1 MKRRFLALVLAG
13 CLAAV
18 LSTAAWAMSPTGFYL
33 NVELP
38 SGETIALDV
47 ESGDS
52 IDNVKEELEMK
63 TKIAA
68 GEQHLYYGGKL
79 LVDGRTLANYNIQ
92 KGSTLLLTTKIKG
105 TPAGEKLT
113 EENMSGSTIGAPV
126 TISEKTLNSGTYYLC
141 NNVKLTQ
148 ALVIQGDVTLD
159 LNGFVLKITGSG
171 SVIKIESGTLTLVDS
186 HPAAIHKFVKEATG
200 LWTLNENAGTEIVK
214 GGVITGGIGRE
225 HSFSSVYGSI
235 SENGG
240 GGVFINQDASFVME
254 SGNIVGCSA
263 VGEHNTAGGVLV
275 ARSASFVMKA
285 GKIAGCTAA
294 RGGGVYV
301 ADKNEAKTLG
311 RFTMEGGS
319 IVGCVAT
326 DESYSGGGVAN
337 HGDFTMTGGTI
348 RSCTATAGHGGGI
361 CSVRQLHISGS
372 AVVTDCK
379 AGGSYASSG
388 AMLISPDSTY
398 TAIIAG
404 GTFDGNVVNNKSTT
418 ITGGTFS
425 DEVQNSGVIE
435 NGQFNGAVNNYE
447 GTIKGGTFYGS
458 VKNESDYDD
467 GVLRRA
473 GTISGGTFNGTVTNE
488 AAGRISGGTYNGSVY
503 GTFYTVAFVSNGGT
517 AVPNQ
522 KYANTPVTAPT
533 VSRAGYTLVGW
544 YTDEAC
550 TAAYDFTQ
558 PVTDSVTL
566 YAKWEAAPRYYY
578 NSGTTTDTD
587 NADEDKKGSPKTFD
601 PGAGIYAVSV
611 ALSLTGTAWIGRK
624 RH

>member
-38 SGETIALDV
+38 SGKTIALDV

-159 LNGFVLKITGSG
+159 LNGFVLQHENRDAND
-171 SVIKIESGTLTLVDS
+171 SVIQMDSGTLTLVDS
-186 HPAAIHKFVKEATG
+186 NPDAIHKFVKEATG

-214 GGVITGGIGRE
+214 GEVITGGIGRE

-254 SGNIVGCSA
+254 GGNIVGCSA

-301 ADKNEAKTLG
+301 ADRDGDYALG
-311 RFTMEGGS
+311 SFTMNGGT
-319 IVGCVAT
+319 IEWCVAYGSAAY
-326 DESYSGGGVAN
+326 DDGGGVN
-337 HGDFTMTGGTI
+337 NLGSFTMNGGTI
-348 RSCTATAGHGGGI
+348 RNCTAAYGYGGGI
-361 CSVRQLHISGS
+361 SSLRNITICGDAFVRDCTASQDKSS
-372 AVVTDCK
+372 AMYLNPSNPADRAV
-379 AGGSYASSG
+379 
-388 AMLISPDSTY
+388 IE
-398 TAIIAG
+398 G
-404 GTFDGNVVNNKSTT
+404 GTFRGNIYASPYC
-418 ITGGTFS
+418 TGMVAVTSGTF
-425 DEVQNSGVIE
+425 DPGQP
-435 NGQFNGAVNNYE
+435 NGITLHTV
-447 GTIKGGTFYGS
+447 
-458 VKNESDYDD
+458 
-467 GVLRRA
+467 
-473 GTISGGTFNGTVTNE
+473 TFN
-488 AAGRISGGTYNGSVY
+488 
-503 GTFYTVAFVSNGGT
+503 SNGGSD
-517 AVPNQ
+517 VPEQ
-522 KYANTPVTAPT
+522 IRANAAATKPD
-533 VSRAGYTLVGW
+533 SRKAGYTLVGW

-558 PVTDSVTL
+558 PVTDNITL

-601 PGAGIYAVSV
+601 PGADIYAVNV

>member
-38 SGETIALDV
+38 SGKTIALDA

-52 IDNVKEELEMK
+52 IDNIKGKLETK

-159 LNGFVLKITGSG
+159 LNGFVLQHENRDAND
-171 SVIKIESGTLTLVDS
+171 SVIQMDSGTLTLVDS
-186 HPAAIHKFVKEATG
+186 NPDAIHKFVKEATG

-254 SGNIVGCSA
+254 GGNIVGCSA

-301 ADKNEAKTLG
+301 ADRDGDYALG
-311 RFTMEGGS
+311 SFTMNGGT
-319 IVGCVAT
+319 IEWCVAYGSAAY
-326 DESYSGGGVAN
+326 DDGGGVN
-337 HGDFTMTGGTI
+337 NLGSFTMNGGTI
-348 RSCTATAGHGGGI
+348 RNCTAAYGYGGGI
-361 CSVRQLHISGS
+361 SSLRNITICGDAFVRDCTASQDKSS
-372 AVVTDCK
+372 AMYLNPSNPADRAVIE
-379 AGGSYASSG
+379 GGTFRGNIYASPYRTG
-388 AMLISPDSTY
+388 MVAVT
-398 TAIIAG
+398 G
-404 GTFDGNVVNNKSTT
+404 GTFDPGQPNG
-418 ITGGTFS
+418 ITLHT
-425 DEVQNSGVIE
+425 VM
-435 NGQFNGAVNNYE
+435 FN
-447 GTIKGGTFYGS
+447 
-458 VKNESDYDD
+458 
-467 GVLRRA
+467 
-473 GTISGGTFNGTVTNE
+473 
-488 AAGRISGGTYNGSVY
+488 
-503 GTFYTVAFVSNGGT
+503 SNGGSD
-517 AVPNQ
+517 VPEQ
-522 KYANTPVTAPT
+522 IRANAAATKPD
-533 VSRAGYTLVGW
+533 SRKAGYTLVGW

-550 TAAYDFTQ
+550 TAAYDFTK
-558 PVTDSVTL
+558 PVTDNITL

-601 PGAGIYAVSV
+601 PGAGIYAVSA

>member
-38 SGETIALDV
+38 SGKTIALDAA
-47 ESGDS
+47 SGDS
-52 IDNVKEELEMK
+52 IDNIIGKLETK

-148 ALVIQGDVTLD
+148 ALVIQGDVRLD
-159 LNGFVLKITGSG
+159 LNGFVLQHENRDAND

-186 HPAAIHKFVKEATG
+186 NPDAIHKFVKEATG

-240 GGVFINQDASFVME
+240 GGVFINQDVSFVME
-254 SGNIVGCSA
+254 GGNIVGCSA

-301 ADKNEAKTLG
+301 ADRDGDYALG
-311 RFTMEGGS
+311 SFTMNGGT
-319 IVGCVAT
+319 IEWCVAYGSAAY
-326 DESYSGGGVAN
+326 DDGGGVN
-337 HGDFTMTGGTI
+337 NLGSFTMNGGTI
-348 RSCTATAGHGGGI
+348 RNCTAAHGYGGGI
-361 CSVRQLHISGS
+361 SSLRNITICGDAFVRDCTASQDKSS
-372 AVVTDCK
+372 AMYLNPSNPADRAVIE
-379 AGGSYASSG
+379 GGTFRGNIYASPYCTG
-388 AMLISPDSTY
+388 MVAVT
-398 TAIIAG
+398 G
-404 GTFDGNVVNNKSTT
+404 GTFDPGQPNG
-418 ITGGTFS
+418 ITLYT
-425 DEVQNSGVIE
+425 V
-435 NGQFNGAVNNYE
+435 
-447 GTIKGGTFYGS
+447 
-458 VKNESDYDD
+458 
-467 GVLRRA
+467 
-473 GTISGGTFNGTVTNE
+473 TFN
-488 AAGRISGGTYNGSVY
+488 
-503 GTFYTVAFVSNGGT
+503 SNGGSD
-517 AVPNQ
+517 VPGQ
-522 KYANTPVTAPT
+522 IRANAAATKPADPT
-533 VSRAGYTLVGW
+533 RSGYVFAGW
-544 YTDEAC
+544 YTDEAR

-558 PVTDSVTL
+558 PVRDSVTL
-566 YAKWEAAPRYYY
+566 YAKREAAPRYYY

-587 NADEDKKGSPKTFD
+587 NADKDKKGSPKTFD
-601 PGAGIYAVSV
+601 PGAGIYAVSA

>member
-18 LSTAAWAMSPTGFYL
+18 LSTAAWATLPTGFYL

-38 SGETIALDV
+38 SGETIALDAA
-47 ESGDS
+47 SGDS
-52 IDNVKEELEMK
+52 IDNIIGKLETK

-159 LNGFVLKITGSG
+159 LNGFVLQHENRDAND

-254 SGNIVGCSA
+254 GGNIVGCSA

-301 ADKNEAKTLG
+301 ADRDGDYALG
-311 RFTMEGGS
+311 SFTMNGGT
-319 IVGCVAT
+319 IEWCVAYGSAAY
-326 DESYSGGGVAN
+326 DDGGGVN
-337 HGDFTMTGGTI
+337 NLGSFTMNGGTI
-348 RSCTATAGHGGGI
+348 RNCTAAYGYGGGI
-361 CSVRQLHISGS
+361 SSLRNITICGDAFVRDCTASQDESS
-372 AVVTDCK
+372 AMYLNPSNPADRAVIE
-379 AGGSYASSG
+379 GGTFRGNIYASPYCTG
-388 AMLISPDSTY
+388 MVAVT
-398 TAIIAG
+398 G
-404 GTFDGNVVNNKSTT
+404 GTFDPGQPNG
-418 ITGGTFS
+418 ITLHT
-425 DEVQNSGVIE
+425 V
-435 NGQFNGAVNNYE
+435 
-447 GTIKGGTFYGS
+447 
-458 VKNESDYDD
+458 
-467 GVLRRA
+467 
-473 GTISGGTFNGTVTNE
+473 TFN
-488 AAGRISGGTYNGSVY
+488 
-503 GTFYTVAFVSNGGT
+503 SNGGSD
-517 AVPNQ
+517 VPEQ
-522 KYANTPVTAPT
+522 IRANAAATKPADPT
-533 VSRAGYTLVGW
+533 RSGYDFGGW
-544 YTDEAC
+544 YTDEA
-550 TAAYDFTQ
+550 FTTEYTFTESEK
-558 PVTDSVTL
+558 VTQALTL
-566 YAKWEAAPRYYY
+566 YAKWTKEAAKYYY
-578 NSGTTTDTD
+578 YSP
-587 NADEDKKGSPKTFD
+587 ADGSADAAKGSPKTFD
-601 PGAGIYAVSV
+601 AGVGVYVGMAVLSV
-611 ALSLTGTAWIGRK
+611 CGSAVVLGKKRK
-624 RH
+624 

>member
-18 LSTAAWAMSPTGFYL
+18 LSTAAWATSPTGFYL

-38 SGETIALDV
+38 SGETIALDA

-52 IDNVKEELEMK
+52 IDNIKGKLETK

-68 GEQHLYYGGKL
+68 GEQHLYYGGNL

-141 NNVKLTQ
+141 NNVNLTQ

-159 LNGFVLKITGSG
+159 LNGFVLQYKNSG
-171 SVIKIESGTLTLVDS
+171 ANNSVIQVDSGTLTLVDS

-254 SGNIVGCSA
+254 GGNIVGCSA

-301 ADKNEAKTLG
+301 ADRDGDYALG
-311 RFTMEGGS
+311 SFTMNGGT
-319 IVGCVAT
+319 IEWCVAYGSAAY
-326 DESYSGGGVAN
+326 DDGGGVN
-337 HGDFTMTGGTI
+337 NLGSFTMNGGTI
-348 RSCTATAGHGGGI
+348 RNCTAAYGYGGGI
-361 CSVRQLHISGS
+361 SSLRNITICGDAFVRDCTASQDKSS
-372 AVVTDCK
+372 AMYLNPSNPADRAVIE
-379 AGGSYASSG
+379 GGTFRGNIYASPYCTG
-388 AMLISPDSTY
+388 MVAVT
-398 TAIIAG
+398 G
-404 GTFDGNVVNNKSTT
+404 GTFDPGQPNG
-418 ITGGTFS
+418 ITLHT
-425 DEVQNSGVIE
+425 V
-435 NGQFNGAVNNYE
+435 
-447 GTIKGGTFYGS
+447 
-458 VKNESDYDD
+458 
-467 GVLRRA
+467 
-473 GTISGGTFNGTVTNE
+473 TFN
-488 AAGRISGGTYNGSVY
+488 
-503 GTFYTVAFVSNGGT
+503 SNGGSD
-517 AVPNQ
+517 VPGQ
-522 KYANTPVTAPT
+522 IRANAAATKPADPT
-533 VSRAGYTLVGW
+533 RSGYVFAGW

-558 PVTDSVTL
+558 PVTGSVTL

-578 NSGTTTDTD
+578 NSGTTETGKTDE
-587 NADEDKKGSPKTFD
+587 NKKGSPKTFD

>member
-13 CLAAV
+13 CLAAM
-18 LSTAAWAMSPTGFYL
+18 LSTAAWAMSPTGFCL

-38 SGETIALDV
+38 SGETIALDAA
-47 ESGDS
+47 SGDS
-52 IDNVKEELEMK
+52 IDNIIGKLETK

-159 LNGFVLKITGSG
+159 LNGFVLQHENRDAND

-186 HPAAIHKFVKEATG
+186 NPDAIHKFVKEATG

-254 SGNIVGCSA
+254 GGNIVGCSA

-301 ADKNEAKTLG
+301 ADRDGDYALG
-311 RFTMEGGS
+311 SFTMNGGT
-319 IVGCVAT
+319 IEWCVAYGSAAY
-326 DESYSGGGVAN
+326 DDGGGVN
-337 HGDFTMTGGTI
+337 NLGSFTMNGGTI
-348 RSCTATAGHGGGI
+348 RNCTAAYGYGGGI
-361 CSVRQLHISGS
+361 SSLRNITICGDAFVRDCTASQDKSS
-372 AVVTDCK
+372 AMYLNPSNPADRAVIE
-379 AGGSYASSG
+379 GGTFRGNIYASPYCTG
-388 AMLISPDSTY
+388 MVAVT
-398 TAIIAG
+398 G
-404 GTFDGNVVNNKSTT
+404 GTFDPG
-418 ITGGTFS
+418 
-425 DEVQNSGVIE
+425 QP
-435 NGQFNGAVNNYE
+435 NGIPLYTV
-447 GTIKGGTFYGS
+447 
-458 VKNESDYDD
+458 
-467 GVLRRA
+467 
-473 GTISGGTFNGTVTNE
+473 TFN
-488 AAGRISGGTYNGSVY
+488 
-503 GTFYTVAFVSNGGT
+503 SNGGSD
-517 AVPNQ
+517 VPGQ
-522 KYANTPVTAPT
+522 IRANAAATKPD
-533 VSRAGYTLVGW
+533 SRKAGYTLVGW

>member
-18 LSTAAWAMSPTGFYL
+18 LSTAAWATSPTGFCL

-52 IDNVKEELEMK
+52 IDNVKQK
-63 TKIAA
+63 VQNAA
-68 GEQHLYYGGKL
+68 GVSVTEQYLYYGGKFL
-79 LVDGRTLANYNIQ
+79 NNGRTLADYNIQ
-92 KGSTLLLTTKIKG
+92 KESTLLVASEAKG
-105 TPAGEKLT
+105 TPSGTPLTAAEPSKEWVNIT
-113 EENMSGSTIGAPV
+113 EENVLT
-126 TISEKTLNSGTYYLC
+126 EGTYFLC
-141 NNVKLTQ
+141 NNVNLTHP
-148 ALVIQGDVTLD
+148 LVIRGNVTLD

-186 HPAAIHKFVKEATG
+186 HPAAIHKFVKNTG
-200 LWTLNENAGTEIVK
+200 DLWMLDESQGAGIVR
-214 GGVITGGIGRE
+214 GGIITGGIGRE

-254 SGNIVGCSA
+254 GGNIVGCSA

-301 ADKNEAKTLG
+301 ADRDGDYALG
-311 RFTMEGGS
+311 SFTMNGGT
-319 IVGCVAT
+319 IEWCVAYGSAAY
-326 DESYSGGGVAN
+326 DDGGGVN
-337 HGDFTMTGGTI
+337 NLGSFTMNGGTI
-348 RSCTATAGHGGGI
+348 RNCTAAYGYGGGI
-361 CSVRQLHISGS
+361 SSLRNITICGDAYVRDCTASQDKSS
-372 AVVTDCK
+372 AMYLNPSNPADRAVIE
-379 AGGSYASSG
+379 GGTFRGNIYASPYCTG
-388 AMLISPDSTY
+388 MVAVT
-398 TAIIAG
+398 G
-404 GTFDGNVVNNKSTT
+404 GTFDPGQPNG
-418 ITGGTFS
+418 ITLYT
-425 DEVQNSGVIE
+425 V
-435 NGQFNGAVNNYE
+435 
-447 GTIKGGTFYGS
+447 
-458 VKNESDYDD
+458 
-467 GVLRRA
+467 
-473 GTISGGTFNGTVTNE
+473 TFN
-488 AAGRISGGTYNGSVY
+488 
-503 GTFYTVAFVSNGGT
+503 SNGGSD
-517 AVPNQ
+517 VPGQ
-522 KYANTPVTAPT
+522 IRANAAATAPT

-558 PVTDSVTL
+558 PVRDSVTL

-587 NADEDKKGSPKTFD
+587 NADKDKKGSPKTFD

>member
-18 LSTAAWAMSPTGFYL
+18 LSTAAWATSPTGFYL

-38 SGETIALDV
+38 SGKTIALDA

-52 IDNVKEELEMK
+52 IDNIKGKLETK

-68 GEQHLYYGGKL
+68 GEQHLYYGGNL

-141 NNVKLTQ
+141 NNVNLTHP
-148 ALVIQGDVTLD
+148 LVIQGDVTLD

-254 SGNIVGCSA
+254 GGNIVGCSA

-301 ADKNEAKTLG
+301 ADRDGDYALG
-311 RFTMEGGS
+311 SFTMNGGT
-319 IVGCVAT
+319 IEWCVAYGSAAY
-326 DESYSGGGVAN
+326 DDGGGVN
-337 HGDFTMTGGTI
+337 NLGSFTMNGGTI
-348 RSCTATAGHGGGI
+348 RNCTAAYGYGGGI
-361 CSVRQLHISGS
+361 SSLRNITICGDAFVRDCTASQDKSS
-372 AVVTDCK
+372 AMYLNPSNPADRAVIE
-379 AGGSYASSG
+379 GGTFRGNIYASPYCTG
-388 AMLISPDSTY
+388 MVAVT
-398 TAIIAG
+398 G
-404 GTFDGNVVNNKSTT
+404 GTFDPG
-418 ITGGTFS
+418 
-425 DEVQNSGVIE
+425 QP
-435 NGQFNGAVNNYE
+435 NGIPLYTV
-447 GTIKGGTFYGS
+447 
-458 VKNESDYDD
+458 
-467 GVLRRA
+467 
-473 GTISGGTFNGTVTNE
+473 TFN
-488 AAGRISGGTYNGSVY
+488 
-503 GTFYTVAFVSNGGT
+503 SNGGSD
-517 AVPNQ
+517 VPGQ
-522 KYANTPVTAPT
+522 IRANAAATKPD
-533 VSRAGYTLVGW
+533 SRKAGYTLVGW

-611 ALSLTGTAWIGRK
+611 ALLLTGTAWIGRK

>member
-38 SGETIALDV
+38 SGKTIALDA

-52 IDNVKEELEMK
+52 IDNIKGKLETK

-159 LNGFVLKITGSG
+159 LNGFVLQHENRDAND

-186 HPAAIHKFVKEATG
+186 NPDAIHKFVKEATG

-254 SGNIVGCSA
+254 GGNIVGCSA

-301 ADKNEAKTLG
+301 ADRDGDYALG
-311 RFTMEGGS
+311 SFTMNGGT
-319 IVGCVAT
+319 IEWCVAYGSAAY
-326 DESYSGGGVAN
+326 DDGGGVN
-337 HGDFTMTGGTI
+337 NLGSFTMNGGTI
-348 RSCTATAGHGGGI
+348 RNCTAAYGYGGGI
-361 CSVRQLHISGS
+361 SSLRNITICGDAFVRDCTASQDKSS
-372 AVVTDCK
+372 AMYLNPSNPADRAVIE
-379 AGGSYASSG
+379 GGTFRGNIYASPYCTG
-388 AMLISPDSTY
+388 MVAVT
-398 TAIIAG
+398 G
-404 GTFDGNVVNNKSTT
+404 GTFDPGQPNG
-418 ITGGTFS
+418 ITLHT
-425 DEVQNSGVIE
+425 V
-435 NGQFNGAVNNYE
+435 
-447 GTIKGGTFYGS
+447 
-458 VKNESDYDD
+458 
-467 GVLRRA
+467 
-473 GTISGGTFNGTVTNE
+473 TFN
-488 AAGRISGGTYNGSVY
+488 
-503 GTFYTVAFVSNGGT
+503 SNGGSD
-517 AVPNQ
+517 VPEQ
-522 KYANTPVTAPT
+522 MRANAAATKPD
-533 VSRAGYTLVGW
+533 SRKAGYTLVGW

-558 PVTDSVTL
+558 PVTDNITL
-566 YAKWEAAPRYYY
+566 YAKWEAALRYYY

-601 PGAGIYAVSV
+601 PGVGIYAVSV

>member
-18 LSTAAWAMSPTGFYL
+18 LSTAAWAMSPTGFCL

-38 SGETIALDV
+38 SGETIALDA

-52 IDNVKEELEMK
+52 IDNVKQK
-63 TKIAA
+63 VQNAA
-68 GEQHLYYGGKL
+68 GVSVTEQYLYYGGKFL
-79 LVDGRTLANYNIQ
+79 NNGRTLADYNIQ
-92 KGSTLLLTTKIKG
+92 KESTLLVASEAKG
-105 TPAGEKLT
+105 TPSGTPLTAAEPLKEWVNITEEKVLT
-113 EENMSGSTIGAPV
+113 EGA
-126 TISEKTLNSGTYYLC
+126 YFLC
-141 NNVKLTQ
+141 NNVNLTHP
-148 ALVIQGDVTLD
+148 LVIQGDVTLD

-254 SGNIVGCSA
+254 GGNIVGCSA

-301 ADKNEAKTLG
+301 ADRDGDYALG
-311 RFTMEGGS
+311 SFTMNGGT
-319 IVGCVAT
+319 IEWCVAYGSAAY
-326 DESYSGGGVAN
+326 DDGGGVN
-337 HGDFTMTGGTI
+337 NLGSFTMNGGTI
-348 RSCTATAGHGGGI
+348 RNCTAAYGYGGGI
-361 CSVRQLHISGS
+361 SSLRNITICGDAFVRDCTASQDKSS
-372 AVVTDCK
+372 AMYLNPSNPADRAVIE
-379 AGGSYASSG
+379 GGTFRGNIYASPYCTG
-388 AMLISPDSTY
+388 MVAVT
-398 TAIIAG
+398 G
-404 GTFDGNVVNNKSTT
+404 GTFDPGQPNG
-418 ITGGTFS
+418 ITLHT
-425 DEVQNSGVIE
+425 V
-435 NGQFNGAVNNYE
+435 
-447 GTIKGGTFYGS
+447 
-458 VKNESDYDD
+458 
-467 GVLRRA
+467 
-473 GTISGGTFNGTVTNE
+473 TFN
-488 AAGRISGGTYNGSVY
+488 
-503 GTFYTVAFVSNGGT
+503 SNGGSD
-517 AVPNQ
+517 VPEQ
-522 KYANTPVTAPT
+522 IRANAAATKPD
-533 VSRAGYTLVGW
+533 SRKAGYTLVGW

-550 TAAYDFTQ
+550 TAAYDFTK

>member
-18 LSTAAWAMSPTGFYL
+18 LSTAAWATLPTGFYL

-38 SGETIALDV
+38 SGETIALDA

-52 IDNVKEELEMK
+52 IDNIKGKLETK

-68 GEQHLYYGGKL
+68 GEQHLYYGGNL

-141 NNVKLTQ
+141 NNVNLTHP
-148 ALVIQGDVTLD
+148 LVIRGNVTLD
-159 LNGFVLKITGSG
+159 LNGFVLQHENRDAND
-171 SVIKIESGTLTLVDS
+171 SVIQMDSGTLTLVDS
-186 HPAAIHKFVKEATG
+186 NPDAIHKFVKEATG

-254 SGNIVGCSA
+254 GGNIVGCSA
-263 VGEHNTAGGVLV
+263 VGEHSTAGGVLV

-301 ADKNEAKTLG
+301 ADRDGDYALG
-311 RFTMEGGS
+311 SFTMNGGT
-319 IVGCVAT
+319 IEWCVAYGSAAY
-326 DESYSGGGVAN
+326 DDGGGVN
-337 HGDFTMTGGTI
+337 NLGSFTMNGGTI
-348 RSCTATAGHGGGI
+348 RNCTAAYGYGGGI
-361 CSVRQLHISGS
+361 SSLRNITICGDAFVRDCTASQDKSS
-372 AVVTDCK
+372 AMYLNPSNPADRAVIE
-379 AGGSYASSG
+379 GGTFRGNIYASPYCTG
-388 AMLISPDSTY
+388 MVAVT
-398 TAIIAG
+398 G
-404 GTFDGNVVNNKSTT
+404 GTFDPGQPNG
-418 ITGGTFS
+418 ITLHT
-425 DEVQNSGVIE
+425 V
-435 NGQFNGAVNNYE
+435 
-447 GTIKGGTFYGS
+447 
-458 VKNESDYDD
+458 
-467 GVLRRA
+467 
-473 GTISGGTFNGTVTNE
+473 TFN
-488 AAGRISGGTYNGSVY
+488 
-503 GTFYTVAFVSNGGT
+503 SNGGSD
-517 AVPNQ
+517 VPEQ
-522 KYANTPVTAPT
+522 IRANAAATKPADPT
-533 VSRAGYTLVGW
+533 RSGYVFAGW

-558 PVTDSVTL
+558 PVRDSVTL

-587 NADEDKKGSPKTFD
+587 NGDEDKKGSPKTFD
-601 PGAGIYAVSV
+601 PGAGIYAVSA

>member
-18 LSTAAWAMSPTGFYL
+18 LSTAAWATLPTGFYL

-52 IDNVKEELEMK
+52 IDNIKGKLETK

-68 GEQHLYYGGKL
+68 GEQHLYYGGNL

-159 LNGFVLKITGSG
+159 LNGFVLQHENRDAND
-171 SVIKIESGTLTLVDS
+171 SVIQMDSGTLTLVDS
-186 HPAAIHKFVKEATG
+186 NPDAIHKFVKEATG

-254 SGNIVGCSA
+254 GGNIVGCSA

-301 ADKNEAKTLG
+301 ADRDGDYALG
-311 RFTMEGGS
+311 SFTMNGGT
-319 IVGCVAT
+319 IEWCVAYGSAAY
-326 DESYSGGGVAN
+326 DDGGGVN
-337 HGDFTMTGGTI
+337 NLGSFTMNGGTI
-348 RSCTATAGHGGGI
+348 RNCTAAYGYGGGI
-361 CSVRQLHISGS
+361 SSLRNITICGDAFVRDCTASQDKSS
-372 AVVTDCK
+372 AMYLNPSNPADRAVIE
-379 AGGSYASSG
+379 GGTFRGNIYASPYCTG
-388 AMLISPDSTY
+388 MVAVT
-398 TAIIAG
+398 G
-404 GTFDGNVVNNKSTT
+404 GTFDPGQPNG
-418 ITGGTFS
+418 ITLHT
-425 DEVQNSGVIE
+425 V
-435 NGQFNGAVNNYE
+435 
-447 GTIKGGTFYGS
+447 
-458 VKNESDYDD
+458 
-467 GVLRRA
+467 
-473 GTISGGTFNGTVTNE
+473 TFN
-488 AAGRISGGTYNGSVY
+488 
-503 GTFYTVAFVSNGGT
+503 SNGGSD
-517 AVPNQ
+517 VPEQ
-522 KYANTPVTAPT
+522 IRANAAATKPD
-533 VSRAGYTLVGW
+533 SRKAGYTLVGW

-550 TAAYDFTQ
+550 TAAYDFTK

-601 PGAGIYAVSV
+601 PGAGIYAVSA

>member
-18 LSTAAWAMSPTGFYL
+18 LSTAAWATSPTGFYL

-38 SGETIALDV
+38 GGETIALDV

-52 IDNVKEELEMK
+52 IDNIKGKLETK

-68 GEQHLYYGGKL
+68 GEQHLYYGGNL

-159 LNGFVLKITGSG
+159 LNGFVLQHENRDAND
-171 SVIKIESGTLTLVDS
+171 SVIQMDSGTLTLVDS
-186 HPAAIHKFVKEATG
+186 NPDAIHKFVKEATG

-254 SGNIVGCSA
+254 GGNIVGCSA
-263 VGEHNTAGGVLV
+263 VGEHSTAGGVLV

-301 ADKNEAKTLG
+301 ADRDGDYALG
-311 RFTMEGGS
+311 SFTMNGGT
-319 IVGCVAT
+319 IEWCVAYGSAAY
-326 DESYSGGGVAN
+326 DDGGGVN
-337 HGDFTMTGGTI
+337 NLGSFTMNGGTI
-348 RSCTATAGHGGGI
+348 RNCTAAYGYGGGI
-361 CSVRQLHISGS
+361 SSLRNITICGDAFVRDCTASQDKSS
-372 AVVTDCK
+372 AMYLNPSNPADRAVIE
-379 AGGSYASSG
+379 GGTFRGNIYASPYCTG
-388 AMLISPDSTY
+388 MVAVT
-398 TAIIAG
+398 G
-404 GTFDGNVVNNKSTT
+404 GTFDPGQPNG
-418 ITGGTFS
+418 ITLHT
-425 DEVQNSGVIE
+425 V
-435 NGQFNGAVNNYE
+435 
-447 GTIKGGTFYGS
+447 
-458 VKNESDYDD
+458 
-467 GVLRRA
+467 
-473 GTISGGTFNGTVTNE
+473 TFN
-488 AAGRISGGTYNGSVY
+488 
-503 GTFYTVAFVSNGGT
+503 SNGGSD
-517 AVPNQ
+517 VPEQ
-522 KYANTPVTAPT
+522 IRANAAATKPADPT
-533 VSRAGYTLVGW
+533 RSGYVFAGW

-558 PVTDSVTL
+558 PVRDSVTL

-601 PGAGIYAVSV
+601 PGADIYAVSV

>member
-1 MKRRFLALVLAG
+1 MKRRFLTLVLAG

-18 LSTAAWAMSPTGFYL
+18 LSTAAWATSPTGFYL

-38 SGETIALDV
+38 SGETIALDAA
-47 ESGDS
+47 SGDS
-52 IDNVKEELEMK
+52 IDNIIGKLETK

-159 LNGFVLKITGSG
+159 LNGFVLQHENRDAND

-186 HPAAIHKFVKEATG
+186 NPDAIHKFVKEATG

-254 SGNIVGCSA
+254 GGNIVGCSA

-301 ADKNEAKTLG
+301 ADRDGDYALG
-311 RFTMEGGS
+311 SFTMNGGT
-319 IVGCVAT
+319 IEWCVAYGSAAY
-326 DESYSGGGVAN
+326 DDGGGVN
-337 HGDFTMTGGTI
+337 NLGSFTMNGGTI
-348 RSCTATAGHGGGI
+348 CNCTAAYGYGGGI
-361 CSVRQLHISGS
+361 SSLRNITICGDAFVRDCTASQDKSS
-372 AVVTDCK
+372 AMYLNPSNPADRAVIE
-379 AGGSYASSG
+379 GGTFRGNIYASPYCTG
-388 AMLISPDSTY
+388 MVAVT
-398 TAIIAG
+398 G
-404 GTFDGNVVNNKSTT
+404 GTFDPGQPNG
-418 ITGGTFS
+418 ITLYT
-425 DEVQNSGVIE
+425 V
-435 NGQFNGAVNNYE
+435 
-447 GTIKGGTFYGS
+447 
-458 VKNESDYDD
+458 
-467 GVLRRA
+467 
-473 GTISGGTFNGTVTNE
+473 TFN
-488 AAGRISGGTYNGSVY
+488 
-503 GTFYTVAFVSNGGT
+503 SNGGSD
-517 AVPNQ
+517 VPGQ
-522 KYANTPVTAPT
+522 IRANAAATKPD
-533 VSRAGYTLVGW
+533 SRKAGYTLVGW

-550 TAAYDFTQ
+550 TAAYDFTK
-558 PVTDSVTL
+558 PVTDNITL

-601 PGAGIYAVSV
+601 PGADIYAVSV

>member
-18 LSTAAWAMSPTGFYL
+18 LSTAAWATSPTGFYL

-52 IDNVKEELEMK
+52 IDNVKQK
-63 TKIAA
+63 VQNAA
-68 GEQHLYYGGKL
+68 GVSVTEQYLYYGGKFL
-79 LVDGRTLANYNIQ
+79 NNGRTLADYNIQ
-92 KGSTLLLTTKIKG
+92 KESTLLVASEAKG
-105 TPAGEKLT
+105 TPSGTPLTATEPSKEWVNITEEKVLT
-113 EENMSGSTIGAPV
+113 E
-126 TISEKTLNSGTYYLC
+126 GTYFLC
-141 NNVKLTQ
+141 NNVNLTQ

-159 LNGFVLKITGSG
+159 LNGFVLQHENRDAND

-186 HPAAIHKFVKEATG
+186 NPDAIHKFVKEATG

-214 GGVITGGIGRE
+214 GGVITGGNAG
-225 HSFSSVYGSI
+225 Y
-235 SENGG
+235 NDG
-240 GGVFINQDASFVME
+240 GGVYVCPGAGLVMRGG
-254 SGNIVGCSA
+254 SIVGC
-263 VGEHNTAGGVLV
+263 
-275 ARSASFVMKA
+275 KA
-285 GKIAGCTAA
+285 KQ
-294 RGGGVYV
+294 GGGVYV

-311 RFTMEGGS
+311 RFTMKGGS
-319 IVGCVAT
+319 IVGCVAN

-361 CSVRQLHISGS
+361 CSIRQLHISGS
-372 AVVTDCK
+372 AVVTDCT
-379 AGGSYASSG
+379 ARGYYASSG

-425 DEVQNSGVIE
+425 GEVQNSGVIE

-447 GTIKGGTFYGS
+447 GTIK
-458 VKNESDYDD
+458 
-467 GVLRRA
+467 
-473 GTISGGTFNGTVTNE
+473 GGTFNGTVTNE

-558 PVTDSVTL
+558 PVTDNITL

-601 PGAGIYAVSV
+601 PGAGLYAVSV

>member
-1 MKRRFLALVLAG
+1 MKRRFLTLVLAG

-18 LSTAAWAMSPTGFYL
+18 LSTAAWAMSPTGFCL

-38 SGETIALDV
+38 SGKTIALDV

-52 IDNVKEELEMK
+52 IDNVKQK
-63 TKIAA
+63 VQNAA
-68 GEQHLYYGGKL
+68 GVSVTEQYLYYGGKFL
-79 LVDGRTLANYNIQ
+79 NNGRTLADYNIQ
-92 KGSTLLLTTKIKG
+92 KESTLLVASEAKG
-105 TPAGEKLT
+105 TPSGTPLTAAEPSKEWVDITEEKVLT
-113 EENMSGSTIGAPV
+113 E
-126 TISEKTLNSGTYYLC
+126 GTYFLC
-141 NNVKLTQ
+141 NNVNLTHP
-148 ALVIQGDVTLD
+148 LVIQGDVTLD

-254 SGNIVGCSA
+254 GGNIVGCSA

-301 ADKNEAKTLG
+301 ADRDGDYALG
-311 RFTMEGGS
+311 SFTM
-319 IVGCVAT
+319 
-326 DESYSGGGVAN
+326 N
-337 HGDFTMTGGTI
+337 GGTI
-348 RSCTATAGHGGGI
+348 RNCTAAYGYGGGI
-361 CSVRQLHISGS
+361 SSLRNITICGDAFVRDCTASQDKSS
-372 AVVTDCK
+372 AMYLNPSNPADRAVIE
-379 AGGSYASSG
+379 GGTFRGNIYASPYCTG
-388 AMLISPDSTY
+388 MVAVT
-398 TAIIAG
+398 G
-404 GTFDGNVVNNKSTT
+404 GTFDPGQPNG
-418 ITGGTFS
+418 ITLYT
-425 DEVQNSGVIE
+425 V
-435 NGQFNGAVNNYE
+435 
-447 GTIKGGTFYGS
+447 
-458 VKNESDYDD
+458 
-467 GVLRRA
+467 
-473 GTISGGTFNGTVTNE
+473 TFN
-488 AAGRISGGTYNGSVY
+488 
-503 GTFYTVAFVSNGGT
+503 SNGGSD
-517 AVPNQ
+517 VPEQ
-522 KYANTPVTAPT
+522 MRANAAATKPD
-533 VSRAGYTLVGW
+533 SRKAGYTLVGW

-558 PVTDSVTL
+558 PVTDNITL

-587 NADEDKKGSPKTFD
+587 NADKDKKGSPKTFD
-601 PGAGIYAVSV
+601 PGAGIYAVSA

>member
-38 SGETIALDV
+38 SGETLALDV
-47 ESGDS
+47 ESGGS
-52 IDNVKEELEMK
+52 IDNVKGKLETK

-113 EENMSGSTIGAPV
+113 EENMLGSTIGAPV

-159 LNGFVLKITGSG
+159 LNGFVLQHENRDANN
-171 SVIKIESGTLTLVDS
+171 SVIQMDSGTLTLVDS
-186 HPAAIHKFVKEATG
+186 NPDAIHKFVKEATG

-254 SGNIVGCSA
+254 GGNIVGCSA

-301 ADKNEAKTLG
+301 ADRDGDYALG
-311 RFTMEGGS
+311 SFTMNGGT
-319 IVGCVAT
+319 IEWCVAYGSAAY
-326 DESYSGGGVAN
+326 DDGGGVN
-337 HGDFTMTGGTI
+337 NLGSFTMNGGTI
-348 RSCTATAGHGGGI
+348 RNCTAAYGYGGGI
-361 CSVRQLHISGS
+361 SSLRNITICGDAFVRDCTASQDKSS
-372 AVVTDCK
+372 AMYLNPSNPADRAVIEGGTFRGNIYTSPYCTGMVAVT
-379 AGGSYASSG
+379 
-388 AMLISPDSTY
+388 
-398 TAIIAG
+398 G
-404 GTFDGNVVNNKSTT
+404 GTFDPGQPNG
-418 ITGGTFS
+418 ITLHT
-425 DEVQNSGVIE
+425 V
-435 NGQFNGAVNNYE
+435 
-447 GTIKGGTFYGS
+447 
-458 VKNESDYDD
+458 
-467 GVLRRA
+467 
-473 GTISGGTFNGTVTNE
+473 TFN
-488 AAGRISGGTYNGSVY
+488 
-503 GTFYTVAFVSNGGT
+503 SNGGSD
-517 AVPNQ
+517 VPEQ
-522 KYANTPVTAPT
+522 IRANAAATKPD
-533 VSRAGYTLVGW
+533 SRKAGYTLVGW

-550 TAAYDFTQ
+550 TAAYDFTK
-558 PVTDSVTL
+558 PVTDNITL

-587 NADEDKKGSPKTFD
+587 NGDEDKKGSPKTFD

>member
-18 LSTAAWAMSPTGFYL
+18 LSTAAWATLPTGFYL

-38 SGETIALDV
+38 SGETIALDA

-52 IDNVKEELEMK
+52 IDNIKGKLETK

-68 GEQHLYYGGKL
+68 GEQHLYYGGNL

-159 LNGFVLKITGSG
+159 LNGFVLQHENRDAND
-171 SVIKIESGTLTLVDS
+171 SVIQMDSGTLTLVDS
-186 HPAAIHKFVKEATG
+186 NPDAIHKFVKEATG

-254 SGNIVGCSA
+254 GGNIVGCSA
-263 VGEHNTAGGVLV
+263 VGEHSTAGGVLV

-301 ADKNEAKTLG
+301 ADRDGDYALG
-311 RFTMEGGS
+311 SFTMNGGT
-319 IVGCVAT
+319 IEWCVAYGSAAY
-326 DESYSGGGVAN
+326 DDGGGVN
-337 HGDFTMTGGTI
+337 NLGSFTMNGGTI
-348 RSCTATAGHGGGI
+348 RNCTAAYGYGGGI
-361 CSVRQLHISGS
+361 SSLRNITICGDAFVRDCTASQDKSS
-372 AVVTDCK
+372 AMYLNPSNPADRAVIE
-379 AGGSYASSG
+379 GGTFRGNIYASPYCTG
-388 AMLISPDSTY
+388 MVAVT
-398 TAIIAG
+398 G
-404 GTFDGNVVNNKSTT
+404 GTFDPGQPNG
-418 ITGGTFS
+418 ITLHT
-425 DEVQNSGVIE
+425 V
-435 NGQFNGAVNNYE
+435 
-447 GTIKGGTFYGS
+447 
-458 VKNESDYDD
+458 
-467 GVLRRA
+467 
-473 GTISGGTFNGTVTNE
+473 TFN
-488 AAGRISGGTYNGSVY
+488 
-503 GTFYTVAFVSNGGT
+503 SNGGSD
-517 AVPNQ
+517 VPEQ
-522 KYANTPVTAPT
+522 IRANAAATKPADPT
-533 VSRAGYTLVGW
+533 RSGYVFAGW

-558 PVTDSVTL
+558 PVRDSVTL

-587 NADEDKKGSPKTFD
+587 NGDEDKKGSPKTFD

>member
-18 LSTAAWAMSPTGFYL
+18 LSTAAWAMSPTGFCL

-52 IDNVKEELEMK
+52 IDNVKQK
-63 TKIAA
+63 VQNAA
-68 GEQHLYYGGKL
+68 GVSATEQYLYYGGKL
-79 LVDGRTLANYNIQ
+79 LVDDRTLANYNIQ

-141 NNVKLTQ
+141 NNVNLTQ

-159 LNGFVLKITGSG
+159 LNGFVLQHENRDAND
-171 SVIKIESGTLTLVDS
+171 SVIQMDSGTLTLVDS
-186 HPAAIHKFVKEATG
+186 NPDAIHKFVKEATG

-254 SGNIVGCSA
+254 GGNIVGCSA

-301 ADKNEAKTLG
+301 ADRDGDYALG
-311 RFTMEGGS
+311 SFTMNGGT
-319 IVGCVAT
+319 IEWCVAYGSAAY
-326 DESYSGGGVAN
+326 DDGGGVN
-337 HGDFTMTGGTI
+337 NLGSFTMNGGTI
-348 RSCTATAGHGGGI
+348 RNCTAAYGYGGGI
-361 CSVRQLHISGS
+361 SSLRNITICGDAFVRDCTASQDKSS
-372 AVVTDCK
+372 AMYLNPSNPADRAVIE
-379 AGGSYASSG
+379 GGTFRGNIYASPYCTG
-388 AMLISPDSTY
+388 MVAVT
-398 TAIIAG
+398 G
-404 GTFDGNVVNNKSTT
+404 GTFDPGQPNG
-418 ITGGTFS
+418 ITLHT
-425 DEVQNSGVIE
+425 V
-435 NGQFNGAVNNYE
+435 
-447 GTIKGGTFYGS
+447 
-458 VKNESDYDD
+458 
-467 GVLRRA
+467 
-473 GTISGGTFNGTVTNE
+473 TFN
-488 AAGRISGGTYNGSVY
+488 
-503 GTFYTVAFVSNGGT
+503 SNGGSD
-517 AVPNQ
+517 VPEQ
-522 KYANTPVTAPT
+522 IRANAAATKPADPT
-533 VSRAGYTLVGW
+533 RSGYVFAGW

-558 PVTDSVTL
+558 PVRDSVTL

-587 NADEDKKGSPKTFD
+587 NGDEDKKGSPRTFD
-601 PGAGIYAVSV
+601 PGAGIYAVSA

>member
-18 LSTAAWAMSPTGFYL
+18 LSTAAWATLPTGFYL

-38 SGETIALDV
+38 SGETIALDA

-52 IDNVKEELEMK
+52 IDNVKQK
-63 TKIAA
+63 VQNAA
-68 GEQHLYYGGKL
+68 GVSVTEQYLYYGGKFL
-79 LVDGRTLANYNIQ
+79 YNGRTLADYNIQ
-92 KGSTLLLTTKIKG
+92 KESTLLVASEEKG
-105 TPAGEKLT
+105 VPNGVRLT
-113 EENMSGSTIGAPV
+113 EESATGIAIELTK
-126 TISEKTLNSGTYYLC
+126 KTTLTAGEYYLC
-141 NNVKLTQ
+141 NNVNLTQ
-148 ALVIQGDVTLD
+148 TLVIRGNVTLD

-186 HPAAIHKFVKEATG
+186 HPAAIHKFVKNTDD
-200 LWTLNENAGTEIVK
+200 LWMLDESQGAGIVR
-214 GGVITGGIGRE
+214 GGIITGGNAG
-225 HSFSSVYGSI
+225 Y
-235 SENGG
+235 NDG
-240 GGVFINQDASFVME
+240 GGVYVCPGAGLVMRGG
-254 SGNIVGCSA
+254 SIVGC
-263 VGEHNTAGGVLV
+263 
-275 ARSASFVMKA
+275 KA
-285 GKIAGCTAA
+285 KQ
-294 RGGGVYV
+294 GGGVYV
-301 ADKNEAKTLG
+301 ADKNGAKTLG

-348 RSCTATAGHGGGI
+348 HRCSTTEGSGGGI

-372 AVVTDCK
+372 AVIK
-379 AGGSYASSG
+379 ACTARGYYASSG

-404 GTFDGNVVNNKSTT
+404 GTFSG
-418 ITGGTFS
+418 
-425 DEVQNSGVIE
+425 EVQNSGVIE

-458 VKNESDYDD
+458 VKNSGECDL
-467 GVLRRA
+467 GTPFHI

>member
-18 LSTAAWAMSPTGFYL
+18 LSTAAWAMSPTGSYL

-38 SGETIALDV
+38 SGETIALDA

-52 IDNVKEELEMK
+52 IDNIKGKLETK

-68 GEQHLYYGGKL
+68 GEQHLYYGGNL

-141 NNVKLTQ
+141 NNVNLTHP
-148 ALVIQGDVTLD
+148 LVIRGNVTLD

-186 HPAAIHKFVKEATG
+186 HPAAIHKFVKNTDD
-200 LWTLNENAGTEIVK
+200 LWMLNENAGTEIVK

-254 SGNIVGCSA
+254 GGNIVGCSA

-301 ADKNEAKTLG
+301 ADRDGDYALG
-311 RFTMEGGS
+311 SFTMNGGT
-319 IVGCVAT
+319 IEWCVAYGSAAY
-326 DESYSGGGVAN
+326 DDGGGVN
-337 HGDFTMTGGTI
+337 NLGSFTMNGGTI
-348 RSCTATAGHGGGI
+348 RNCTAAYGYGGGI
-361 CSVRQLHISGS
+361 SSLRNITICGDAFVRDCTASQDKSS
-372 AVVTDCK
+372 AMYLNPSNPADRAVIE
-379 AGGSYASSG
+379 GGTFRGNIYASPYCTG
-388 AMLISPDSTY
+388 MVAVT
-398 TAIIAG
+398 G
-404 GTFDGNVVNNKSTT
+404 GTFDPG
-418 ITGGTFS
+418 
-425 DEVQNSGVIE
+425 QP
-435 NGQFNGAVNNYE
+435 NGIPLYTV
-447 GTIKGGTFYGS
+447 
-458 VKNESDYDD
+458 
-467 GVLRRA
+467 
-473 GTISGGTFNGTVTNE
+473 TFN
-488 AAGRISGGTYNGSVY
+488 
-503 GTFYTVAFVSNGGT
+503 SNGGSD
-517 AVPNQ
+517 VPEQ
-522 KYANTPVTAPT
+522 IRANAAATKPD
-533 VSRAGYTLVGW
+533 SRRTGYTLVGW

-550 TAAYDFTQ
+550 TAAYDFTK

-611 ALSLTGTAWIGRK
+611 ALSLAGMAYVSRK
-624 RH
+624 KQ

>member
-38 SGETIALDV
+38 SGETIALDA

-52 IDNVKEELEMK
+52 IDNIKGKLETK

-68 GEQHLYYGGKL
+68 GEQHLYYGGNL
-79 LVDGRTLANYNIQ
+79 LVDGRTLANYNNQ

-159 LNGFVLKITGSG
+159 LNGFVLQHENRDAND
-171 SVIKIESGTLTLVDS
+171 SVIQMDSGTLTLVDS
-186 HPAAIHKFVKEATG
+186 NPDAIHKFVKEATG

-254 SGNIVGCSA
+254 GGNIVGCSA

-301 ADKNEAKTLG
+301 ADRDGDYALG
-311 RFTMEGGS
+311 SFTMNGGT
-319 IVGCVAT
+319 IEWCVAYGSAAY
-326 DESYSGGGVAN
+326 DDGGGVN
-337 HGDFTMTGGTI
+337 NLGSFTMNGGTI
-348 RSCTATAGHGGGI
+348 RNCTAAYGYGGGI
-361 CSVRQLHISGS
+361 SSLRNITICGDAFVRDCTASQDKSS
-372 AVVTDCK
+372 AMYLNPSNPADRAVIE
-379 AGGSYASSG
+379 GGTFRGNIYASPYCTG
-388 AMLISPDSTY
+388 MVAVT
-398 TAIIAG
+398 G
-404 GTFDGNVVNNKSTT
+404 GTFDPGQPNG
-418 ITGGTFS
+418 ITLHT
-425 DEVQNSGVIE
+425 V
-435 NGQFNGAVNNYE
+435 
-447 GTIKGGTFYGS
+447 
-458 VKNESDYDD
+458 
-467 GVLRRA
+467 
-473 GTISGGTFNGTVTNE
+473 TFN
-488 AAGRISGGTYNGSVY
+488 
-503 GTFYTVAFVSNGGT
+503 SNGGSD
-517 AVPNQ
+517 VPGQ
-522 KYANTPVTAPT
+522 IRANAAATKPADPT
-533 VSRAGYTLVGW
+533 RSGYVFAGW

-558 PVTDSVTL
+558 PVTDNITL

-587 NADEDKKGSPKTFD
+587 NADKDKKGSPKTFD

-611 ALSLTGTAWIGRK
+611 ALSLTGTALIGRK

>member
-18 LSTAAWAMSPTGFYL
+18 LSTAAWATLPTGFYL

-38 SGETIALDV
+38 SGETIALDA

-52 IDNVKEELEMK
+52 IDNIKGKLETK

-68 GEQHLYYGGKL
+68 GEQHLYYGGNL

-159 LNGFVLKITGSG
+159 LNGFVLQHENRDAND
-171 SVIKIESGTLTLVDS
+171 SVIQMDSGTLTLVDS
-186 HPAAIHKFVKEATG
+186 NPDAIHKFVKEATG

-254 SGNIVGCSA
+254 GGNIVGCSA

-301 ADKNEAKTLG
+301 ADRDGDYALG
-311 RFTMEGGS
+311 SFTMNGGT
-319 IVGCVAT
+319 IEWCVAYGSAAY
-326 DESYSGGGVAN
+326 DDGGGVN
-337 HGDFTMTGGTI
+337 NLGSFTMNGGTI
-348 RSCTATAGHGGGI
+348 RNCTAAYGYGGGI
-361 CSVRQLHISGS
+361 SSLRNITICGDAYVRDCTASQDKSS
-372 AVVTDCK
+372 AMYLNPSNPADRAV
-379 AGGSYASSG
+379 
-388 AMLISPDSTY
+388 IE
-398 TAIIAG
+398 G
-404 GTFDGNVVNNKSTT
+404 GTFRGNIYASPYCTGMVAV
-418 ITGGTFS
+418 TGGTFNPG
-425 DEVQNSGVIE
+425 QP
-435 NGQFNGAVNNYE
+435 NGITLYTV
-447 GTIKGGTFYGS
+447 
-458 VKNESDYDD
+458 
-467 GVLRRA
+467 
-473 GTISGGTFNGTVTNE
+473 TFN
-488 AAGRISGGTYNGSVY
+488 
-503 GTFYTVAFVSNGGT
+503 SNGGSD
-517 AVPNQ
+517 VPEQ
-522 KYANTPVTAPT
+522 MRANAAATKPD
-533 VSRAGYTLVGW
+533 SRKAGYTLVGW

-550 TAAYDFTQ
+550 TAAYDFTK

-587 NADEDKKGSPKTFD
+587 NADENKKGSPKTFD

>member
-18 LSTAAWAMSPTGFYL
+18 LSTAAWAMLPTGFYL

-38 SGETIALDV
+38 SGKTIALDA

-52 IDNVKEELEMK
+52 IHNIKGKLETK

-159 LNGFVLKITGSG
+159 LNGFVLQHENRDAND
-171 SVIKIESGTLTLVDS
+171 SVIQMDSGTLTLVDS
-186 HPAAIHKFVKEATG
+186 NPDAIHKFVKEATG

-254 SGNIVGCSA
+254 GGNIVGCSA

-301 ADKNEAKTLG
+301 ADRDGDYALG
-311 RFTMEGGS
+311 SFTMNGGT
-319 IVGCVAT
+319 IEWCVAYGSAAY
-326 DESYSGGGVAN
+326 DDGGGVN
-337 HGDFTMTGGTI
+337 NLGSFTMNGGTI
-348 RSCTATAGHGGGI
+348 RNCTAAYGYGGGI
-361 CSVRQLHISGS
+361 SSLRNITICGDAFVRDCTASQDKSS
-372 AVVTDCK
+372 AMYLNPSNPADRAVIE
-379 AGGSYASSG
+379 GGTFRGNIYASPYCTG
-388 AMLISPDSTY
+388 MVAVT
-398 TAIIAG
+398 G
-404 GTFDGNVVNNKSTT
+404 GTFDPGQPNG
-418 ITGGTFS
+418 ITLHT
-425 DEVQNSGVIE
+425 V
-435 NGQFNGAVNNYE
+435 
-447 GTIKGGTFYGS
+447 
-458 VKNESDYDD
+458 
-467 GVLRRA
+467 
-473 GTISGGTFNGTVTNE
+473 TFN
-488 AAGRISGGTYNGSVY
+488 
-503 GTFYTVAFVSNGGT
+503 SNGGSD
-517 AVPNQ
+517 VPGQ
-522 KYANTPVTAPT
+522 IRANAAATKPADPT
-533 VSRAGYTLVGW
+533 RSGYDFGGW
-544 YTDEAC
+544 YTDEA
-550 TAAYDFTQ
+550 FTTEYTFTESEK
-558 PVTDSVTL
+558 VTQALTL
-566 YAKWEAAPRYYY
+566 YAKWTKEAAKYYY
-578 NSGTTTDTD
+578 YSP
-587 NADEDKKGSPKTFD
+587 ADGSADAAKGSPKTFD
-601 PGAGIYAVSV
+601 AGVGIYAVSA

>member
-18 LSTAAWAMSPTGFYL
+18 LSTAAWAMCL

-52 IDNVKEELEMK
+52 IDNVKQK
-63 TKIAA
+63 VQNAA
-68 GEQHLYYGGKL
+68 GVSVTEQYLYYGGKFL
-79 LVDGRTLANYNIQ
+79 YNGRTLADYNIQ
-92 KGSTLLLTTKIKG
+92 KESTLLVASEAKG
-105 TPAGEKLT
+105 TPSGTPLTAAEPSKEWVDITEEKVLT
-113 EENMSGSTIGAPV
+113 E
-126 TISEKTLNSGTYYLC
+126 GTYFLC
-141 NNVKLTQ
+141 NNVNLTHP
-148 ALVIQGDVTLD
+148 LVIQGDVTLD
-159 LNGFVLKITGSG
+159 LNGFVLQYENSG
-171 SVIKIESGTLTLVDS
+171 ANDSVIQVDSGTLTLVDS
-186 HPAAIHKFVKEATG
+186 HPAAIHKFVKNTDD
-200 LWTLNENAGTEIVK
+200 LWMLDESQGAGIVR
-214 GGVITGGIGRE
+214 GGIITGGNAG
-225 HSFSSVYGSI
+225 Y
-235 SENGG
+235 NDG
-240 GGVFINQDASFVME
+240 GGVYVCPGAELVMRGG
-254 SGNIVGCSA
+254 SIVGC
-263 VGEHNTAGGVLV
+263 
-275 ARSASFVMKA
+275 KA
-285 GKIAGCTAA
+285 KQ
-294 RGGGVYV
+294 GGGVYV

-311 RFTMEGGS
+311 RFTMKGGS

-348 RSCTATAGHGGGI
+348 HRCSTTEGSGGGI

-372 AVVTDCK
+372 AIVTDCK

-388 AMLISPDSTY
+388 AMLISPGSTY
-398 TAIIAG
+398 TAVIAG
-404 GTFDGNVVNNKSTT
+404 GTFDGNVENSKGT
-418 ITGGTFS
+418 ITGGTFNGQ
-425 DEVQNSGVIE
+425 VRNSGVIE

-447 GTIKGGTFYGS
+447 GTIKGGTFNGS
-458 VKNESDYDD
+458 
-467 GVLRRA
+467 
-473 GTISGGTFNGTVTNE
+473 VTNE
-488 AAGRISGGTYNGSVY
+488 GAGRISGGTYNGSVY